1 VAAASDVIAQSLTSP
16 SVAVPRTL
24 KFALFGLCWSGPA
37 LHYCAY
43 PLLRACVES
52 VCADLFS
59 ACAGQGVVERLFAAY
74 PAGAS
79 TTLRKVLLD
88 QLTFGPAS
96 NIAFMTFFALAVA
109 PATAAGGAPAG
120 TSTPSLARRVAS
132 DLPRVQLLAW
142 RFWPAVALLNY
153 RAVPPPLRPLAANVA
168 GLLWSTFLAVSARR
182 RALPA
187 TPRKAIKAA

>member
-1 VAAASDVIAQSLTSP
+1 M
-16 SVAVPRTL
+16 
-24 KFALFGLCWSGPA
+24 
-37 LHYCAY
+37 
-43 PLLRACVES
+43 
-52 VCADLFS
+52 
-59 ACAGQGVVERLFAAY
+59 VERLFAAY

-109 PATAAGGAPAG
+109 PATAAGGAPGG
-120 TSTPSLARRVAS
+120 TSLARRVVA

-187 TPRKAIKAA
+187 APPRKAIKAA